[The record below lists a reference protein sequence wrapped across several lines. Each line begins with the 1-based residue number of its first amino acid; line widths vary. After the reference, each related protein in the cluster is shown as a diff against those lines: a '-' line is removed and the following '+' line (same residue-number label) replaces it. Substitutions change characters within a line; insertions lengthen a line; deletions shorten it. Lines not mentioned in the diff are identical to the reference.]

1 MHNNLF
7 TIGSFTIHGYGL
19 MIALGFIAALFMSRL
34 ISNQHGLDNGKVL
47 DIFFNSLIWGFVGAK
62 LLYCITVFKDFIKQP
77 FYYLFSSGGLVVYG
91 GIIIA
96 IVANIIFCYRED
108 LDFFEYANCLIPL
121 VSLGQMFGRI
131 GCLLAGC
138 CYGKETTSS
147 FAITFT
153 HSDFA
158 PNNVAL
164 YPTQLMFAFGNAIL
178 FMILYYNLQKGKHKE
193 FNIGIYC
200 IGYGVGR
207 FVLEYFRGDD
217 ARGFIGDIST
227 SQLISIFFVL
237 IGVSY
242 FALLRYMNTDDYKN
256 KMALITAMANAKL
269 SEKEKQIDTKKLGKL
284 IEKNEKAAR
293 K

>member
-147 FAITFT
+147 FALTFT
-153 HSDFA
+153 HSAFA

-207 FVLEYFRGDD
+207 FVLEYFR
-217 ARGFIGDIST
+217 
-227 SQLISIFFVL
+227 IFFVL
-237 IGVSY
+237 IGVLY